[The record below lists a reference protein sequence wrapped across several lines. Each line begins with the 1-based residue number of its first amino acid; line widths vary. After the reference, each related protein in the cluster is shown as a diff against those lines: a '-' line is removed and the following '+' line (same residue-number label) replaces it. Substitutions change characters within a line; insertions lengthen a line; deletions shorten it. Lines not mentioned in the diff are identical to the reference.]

1 VTEAI
6 APDALAQT
14 DGLDA
19 WRYAV
24 GALHAEFE
32 CGSFAIG
39 AGLVASI
46 AAAADRADH
55 HPEVALRYP
64 GVVRVDLS
72 THDAGGVTDLDV
84 ALAREVSVLA
94 AAVGATARPWA
105 TRVIELA
112 IDTADADRI
121 RPFWKAVLGYDETTS
136 GALVDPARVGPP
148 MWFQDTDDIR
158 TERGRFHLDVSV
170 AHDAAG
176 ARVAAALAA
185 GGTMVTDRFARSWWV
200 LADADGNEACI
211 CTWQDR

>member
-1 VTEAI
+1 VTEPI
-6 APDALAQT
+6 AAEALARI
-14 DGLDA
+14 DGLDD

-32 CGSFAIG
+32 CGSFAVG

-46 AAAADRADH
+46 ADAAERADH

-84 ALAREVSVLA
+84 ALAREVSRLA
-94 AAVGATARPWA
+94 TEQGALARPES

-112 IDTADADRI
+112 IDSVDADRI
-121 RPFWKAVLGYDETTS
+121 RPFWEAVLGYVETRS
-136 GALVDPARVGPP
+136 GTLVDPARVGPP
-148 MWFQDTDDIR
+148 MWFQDTDDVR
-158 TERGRFHLDVSV
+158 TERGRIHVDVSV
-170 AHDAAG
+170 AHDAAE

-185 GGTMVTDRFARSWWV
+185 GGTLVTDRFARSWWV